1 MKTSDGGDSVTRSVF
16 SSPSGFGDKFL
27 IMDTPGTS
35 AYEEKLNHAINLRM
49 ALIEKPLS
57 RIFISLKFE
66 RHGRM
71 NKDLAD

>member
-1 MKTSDGGDSVTRSVF
+1 
-16 SSPSGFGDKFL
+16 
-27 IMDTPGTS
+27 MDTPGTS